1 MGRRRTAA
9 PVEEQPQAIQTAT
22 VALEQPQPV
31 QAAQEAQQTAMEQ
44 PQPVQADQ
52 EAQQTVLEQSQT
64 VKAAQEVQE
73 QPQDI
78 QVGVDLADPAVDR
91 ISAEIVVVSA
101 AGGLNLRTGPG
112 RNYPIAELLE
122 DGTPLEVLELPHGA
136 EVPGWALVHTGARTG
151 WVDRRFIQ
159 ELEEAKEE

>member
-9 PVEEQPQAIQTAT
+9 PVEEQPQAVDTAPENTQIAQEQSQAVQTAT

-31 QAAQEAQQTAMEQ
+31 QTAQEAQQTALEQ
-44 PQPVQADQ
+44 P
-52 EAQQTVLEQSQT
+52 QT

-78 QVGVDLADPAVDR
+78 QVDVDLADQAVDS

-112 RNYPIAELLE
+112 RNYPIAEVLG
-122 DGTPLEVLELPHGA
+122 DGMRLEVLELPHGA
-136 EVPGWALVHTGARTG
+136 EVPGWALVHTGTRTG
-151 WVDRRFIQ
+151 WVDHRFIQ
-159 ELEEAKEE
+159 ALDSAEEA

>member
-9 PVEEQPQAIQTAT
+9 PVEEQPQAVDTAPENTQIAQEQSQAVQTAT
-22 VALEQPQPV
+22 VALEQP
-31 QAAQEAQQTAMEQ
+31 
-44 PQPVQADQ
+44 
-52 EAQQTVLEQSQT
+52 QT

-78 QVGVDLADPAVDR
+78 QVDVDLADQAVDS

-112 RNYPIAELLE
+112 RNYPIAEVLG
-122 DGTPLEVLELPHGA
+122 DGMRLEVLELPHGA
-136 EVPGWALVHTGARTG
+136 EVPGWALVHTGTRTG
-151 WVDRRFIQ
+151 WVDHRFIQ
-159 ELEEAKEE
+159 ALDSAEEA